1 MSLTVSTVAKRY
13 EDSDTCLADEG
24 TCMTNT
30 TTSKASETRLGAL
43 LQTVKRGERE
53 LTLDCSSLTDSGY
66 EIVVAEARAR
76 GLHCS
81 GYRRVLLIRQF

>member
-1 MSLTVSTVAKRY
+1 
-13 EDSDTCLADEG
+13 
-24 TCMTNT
+24 MTNGKVSVT
-30 TTSKASETRLGAL
+30 QLGTL

-53 LTLDCSSLTDSGY
+53 LTLDCTALTDTEY
-66 EIVVAEARAR
+66 EIVVAEVKAR